1 MPLLGLWEVL
11 IGVALLFK
19 PLIRIG
25 LLLLAGQMPG
35 TFLPIVLLPNV
46 VFTEFPIGL
55 TMEGQYIFKNLVI
68 IGAALVVG
76 STVNARAK
84 ASADAS

>member
-1 MPLLGLWEVL
+1 MTIIDKANKQSETIDQLVIKYMTKLG
-11 IGVALLFK
+11 
-19 PLIRIG
+19 
-25 LLLLAGQMPG
+25 
-35 TFLPIVLLPNV
+35 LPIVLLPDV
-46 VFTEFPIGL
+46 VFTDFPIGQ

-84 ASADAS
+84 TKASEGASE